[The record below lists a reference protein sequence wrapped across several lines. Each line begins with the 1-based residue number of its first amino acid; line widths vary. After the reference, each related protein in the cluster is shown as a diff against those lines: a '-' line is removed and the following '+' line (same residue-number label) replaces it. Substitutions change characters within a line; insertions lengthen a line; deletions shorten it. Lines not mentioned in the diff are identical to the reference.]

1 MIFSGALSSCRGYM
15 VMSAAG
21 ACSNLL
27 QSLAIMTQ
35 PSATQK
41 RDGIVPIRVALCSVE
56 QPVIRKNAIRF
67 FRITRQT
74 IGDRRC
80 WDRRSPE

>member
-1 MIFSGALSSCRGYM
+1 M

-35 PSATQK
+35 RGATQK
-41 RDGIVPIRVALCSVE
+41 RDGIVPIRVAL
-56 QPVIRKNAIRF
+56 
-67 FRITRQT
+67 
-74 IGDRRC
+74 
-80 WDRRSPE
+80 

>member
-1 MIFSGALSSCRGYM
+1 
-15 VMSAAG
+15 
-21 ACSNLL
+21 
-27 QSLAIMTQ
+27 MTQ